1 MNRRACVCM
10 APAMLIVR
18 LSASAAE
25 AKSPRVHIT
34 GPTKERAQTV
44 QREFVIGVSASSFD
58 VGRVEIDAPGGCD
71 IFPMERRK
79 TNDLNYT
86 PTQAGDHT
94 ITAVVMVN
102 GNSHRRTS
110 SITKKC
116 LTTLKNNMLRRF
128 LFTLWHI
135 LVGWTG
141 FAPSAKAQYAQSCRN
156 QSNPPHT
163 AGR

>member
-1 MNRRACVCM
+1 MKRRACVCM
-10 APAMLIVR
+10 APAMLSVR

-110 SITKKC
+110 SITKSVSE
-116 LTTLKNNMLRRF
+116 R
-128 LFTLWHI
+128 
-135 LVGWTG
+135 
-141 FAPSAKAQYAQSCRN
+141 
-156 QSNPPHT
+156 
-163 AGR
+163 

>member
-10 APAMLIVR
+10 APAMLIVC
-18 LSASAAE
+18 LSASATE

-116 LTTLKNNMLRRF
+116 FRTLKNNMLRRF
-128 LFTLWHI
+128 YF
-135 LVGWTG
+135 V
-141 FAPSAKAQYAQSCRN
+141 AYSCRMDGLC
-156 QSNPPHT
+156 SISESSI
-163 AGR
+163 RSIVSESK